1 MNLSSQLPD
10 GGFKIVESLER
21 MTAAEIDEA
30 EVCFDRINRIYRIE
44 IGEVEKPLDVGE
56 FDGRAAAT
64 EVGANPLRLS
74 FARRN
79 KRLSAAEAE
88 TFNRPCKNFLPTMIG
103 PADRIVT
110 RLRHP
115 SDVPAPQR
123 RPPEARQPS
132 AMNPDFVGRTKL
144 ADRSPRAE

>member
-1 MNLSSQLPD
+1 MQLPN
-10 GGFKIVESLER
+10 GRLEIVEALER
-21 MTAAEIDEA
+21 MATSEIE
-30 EVCFDRINRIYRIE
+30 EVEVFLDRINRIYRIE
-44 IGEVEKPLDVGE
+44 IGEVEKPLDVGD
-56 FDGRAAAT
+56 FNGRAAAT

-79 KRLSAAEAE
+79 KRLGAAKEE
-88 TFNRPCKNFLPTMIG
+88 TFNRPDQPLLPAMILEPHG
-103 PADRIVT
+103 IIT
-110 RLRHP
+110 RFRHP
-115 SDVPAPQR
+115 TDIPPPQR